1 MEFEYYKNILAVSNY
16 RQILQI
22 NHDLITLD
30 KISIHGDTLKVL
42 RLDKDKIVIHGV
54 ITKIEMKEA

>member
-22 NHDLITLD
+22 NHDLIALD
-30 KISIHGDTLKVL
+30 KITIHGDTLKVL